1 MVYLNDEAHKQLDQP
16 QGLPW
21 DRNIHARLVER
32 LTAEKARA
40 IVFDII
46 FSGASTNP
54 AADDHLARAI
64 RENGR
69 VILPAEYVPAAFGTA
84 EGYTLIRPYA
94 PLLAA
99 AAGWGVTQMKADD
112 DFEVR
117 EHYPGPLAEKTPV
130 LSESWAAAAL
140 CGARVTEH
148 PEARS
153 RPRWMNYYG
162 PPASLQAVGI
172 HQAILADGV
181 APGYFSNKVVF
192 VGSYLATFFS
202 GQRKDEFKNPYTVLL
217 KDSPVRT
224 AFMPGAEVHATMFL
238 NLVRGDWLTRSP
250 DLAELLGTLL
260 VGLCFGYG
268 LVRIRPI
275 AATFAALLAMLLV
288 TALACFTFMQWHFW
302 FPWLIPVAQLFVAM
316 NYAVIFNSIQLYV
329 QKKLYEQTLALYI
342 SPKLVKR
349 FAADPEKAQRFLKP
363 GAEKQTVTV
372 VFTDIANF
380 TSISEGMDSD
390 DLCHHMNR
398 YFQQAVSN
406 CIHPTDGTVVKYIG
420 DAIFAFWNAPETQVD
435 HALRACRAA
444 LSFGDLPMQEMNGR
458 PLITRIGL
466 HTGVANVG
474 NFGSTERV
482 DYTALGENINLASR
496 MEGLN
501 KYLGTTMLATGD
513 TMAAVRDAIVARFCG
528 VFRLKGFEKAVEVY
542 ELVDPVEQAERT
554 RAWRNAFATALDHFR
569 KRDFASAE
577 SAFRRVLELRPED
590 GPAKFFLHKLEEFR
604 TDPPPEG
611 WKGDVE
617 LKEK

>member
-1 MVYLNDEAHKQLDQP
+1 MPSRPKLQIRQMGGLIGAIITTVVGLILLNSSLPPGRWCLQRSYDLPFIVRPVEIPQEVRMVYLNDEAHKQLDQP

-21 DRNIHARLVER
+21 DRGIHARLVER

-40 IVFDII
+40 VVFDIV

-69 VILPAEYVPAAFGTA
+69 VILTADYVPAAHGRA
-84 EGYTLIRPYA
+84 EGYTLIQPYA
-94 PLLAA
+94 PLLTA
-99 AAGWGVTQMKADD
+99 AAGWGVTQVKADD

-117 EHYPGPLAEKTPV
+117 EHYHGPLAEKTPV

-140 CGARVTEH
+140 CGAPVTLHAE
-148 PEARS
+148 ERLRS
-153 RPRWMNYYG
+153 RWVNYYG
-162 PPASLQAVGI
+162 PPASLEAVGI

-181 APGYFSNKVVF
+181 APGYFSNKVIF

-217 KDSPVRT
+217 KDAPVRV

-238 NLVRGDWLTRSP
+238 NLLRGDWLTRSP
-250 DLAELLGTLL
+250 ALAELLGVLL

-268 LVRIRPI
+268 LVRVRPLF
-275 AATFAALLAMLLV
+275 AALTALLAMLVL
-288 TALACFTFMQWHFW
+288 TALACFAFMQWHFW
-302 FPWLIPVAQLFVAM
+302 FPWLVLVAQVFVAM
-316 NYAVIFNSIQLYV
+316 NYAVIFNSVQLYV
-329 QKKLYEQTLALYI
+329 QKKLYEQTLSLYV

-349 FAADPEKAQRFLKP
+349 FAANPEKAQRFLQP

-390 DLCHHMNR
+390 DLCHHMNK

-420 DAIFAFWNAPETQVD
+420 DAIFAFWNAPEAQVD

-444 LSFGDLPMQEMNGR
+444 LSFQDLPVQEMNGR

-482 DYTALGENINLASR
+482 DYTALGENINLAAR
-496 MEGLN
+496 MEG
-501 KYLGTTMLATGD
+501 
-513 TMAAVRDAIVARFCG
+513 
-528 VFRLKGFEKAVEVY
+528 
-542 ELVDPVEQAERT
+542 
-554 RAWRNAFATALDHFR
+554 
-569 KRDFASAE
+569 
-577 SAFRRVLELRPED
+577 
-590 GPAKFFLHKLEEFR
+590 
-604 TDPPPEG
+604 
-611 WKGDVE
+611 
-617 LKEK
+617 